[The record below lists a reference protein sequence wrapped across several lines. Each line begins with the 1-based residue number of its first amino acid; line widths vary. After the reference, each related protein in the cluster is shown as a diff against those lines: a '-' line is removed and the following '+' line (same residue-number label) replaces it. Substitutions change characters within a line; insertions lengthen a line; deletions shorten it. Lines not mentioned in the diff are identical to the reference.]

1 MNLEQSSEENF
12 KILLD
17 EIAEHLSIVNRT
29 IMDPDDYDLKQYDK
43 LKAMYD
49 MIKRQGNLSVQE
61 TQAFLEEL
69 RTIRK

>member
-1 MNLEQSSEENF
+1 MNLEQPSEENF

-17 EIAEHLSIVNRT
+17 EIAEHLSIVNRS
-29 IMDPDDYDLKQYDK
+29 IMDSDDYDLNQYDK